1 MHPVDEMRDLHDSLQ
16 AFELRT
22 LKRLAPWLGNPISR
36 RVICHG
42 LYWSIDGLMWLLC
55 FFVIMKFLWRYRLAE
70 MLVILGGVGTVI
82 FSLGLGD
89 VAHGHADHLQEL
101 VYLSS
106 GQFEASELLSGLTP
120 SPS

>member
-16 AFELRT
+16 AFALRT
-22 LKRLAPWLGNPISR
+22 LKRLAPWLGNPINR

-55 FFVIMKFLWRYRLAE
+55 FFVIMKFLCRYRLAE

-89 VAHGHADHLQEL
+89 VAHGHADRLQEL